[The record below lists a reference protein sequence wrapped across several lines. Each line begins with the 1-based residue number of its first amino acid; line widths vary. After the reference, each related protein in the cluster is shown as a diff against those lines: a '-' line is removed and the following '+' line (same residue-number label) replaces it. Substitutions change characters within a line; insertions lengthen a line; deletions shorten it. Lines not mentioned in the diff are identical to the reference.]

1 MFGLSCEQRKENKEA
16 GWWNEKEMQESI
28 NRKNS
33 SKEVYK
39 EETKTKKSST
49 GSLCIRKREAAKAKE
64 KASRMSFKWLD
75 TKEMI
80 KRCIQ
85 PLNWLTCELSR
96 WKEWIEEQ

>member
-39 EETKTKKSST
+39 EETKTKKIKHWKSMYT
-49 GSLCIRKREAAKAKE
+49 E
-64 KASRMSFKWLD
+64 KGGGKSKGKGF
-75 TKEMI
+75 
-80 KRCIQ
+80 
-85 PLNWLTCELSR
+85 
-96 WKEWIEEQ
+96 